1 MKKENLK
8 FKLISSGLVFIFL
21 LIIKNYLF
29 TILNI
34 DIHNLGNICDTIF
47 KSLYIFT
54 SLLISVIFYIHLNSK
69 KNLRDFLC
77 KFGKGIAV
85 ICAYFILNELLT
97 LPFLLAGIN
106 YETIPIII
114 KVIYSIIYE
123 IMIIGVIILVLK
135 NEIKQAIQDIKKNH
149 MNYFSK
155 YIKYWFLAL
164 IIMFASNLVITLIS
178 KGGIAGNEET
188 IRTMFSKTPVYI
200 FISSVFF
207 APVLEELV
215 FRQGIR
221 NVFSNNTLFII
232 ISGLVFGG
240 LHVVG
245 NINAWYDILYLIPY
259 CTPGFVFAYIL
270 TKTDNIFVP
279 MGLHFLHNGIIMSL
293 QILLIVLGQI

>member
-1 MKKENLK
+1 MKSKNTQL
-8 FKLISSGLVFIFL
+8 KLISSGLVFIFL

-29 TILNI
+29 TTLNI
-34 DIHNLGNICDTIF
+34 NISNLGNTCNTIF
-47 KSLYIFT
+47 NTLYIIT
-54 SLLISVIFYIHLNSK
+54 SLSISIIFYIHLNKK
-69 KNLRDFLC
+69 KNLHEFLC
-77 KFGKGIAV
+77 KFGKGIGV

-106 YETIPIII
+106 YNSIPITI
-114 KVIYSIIYE
+114 KVIYTLIYE
-123 IMIIGVIILVLK
+123 IMLIGIIILILK
-135 NEIKQAIQDIKKNH
+135 DEIKKALNDIKKNH

-164 IIMFASNLVITLIS
+164 IVMFASNLIITLIS

-188 IRTMFSKTPVYI
+188 IRKMFSQTPVYI

-221 NVFSNNTLFII
+221 NIFSNNIVFII
-232 ISGLVFGG
+232 VSGLVFGG

-293 QILLIVLGQI
+293 QILLMVLGQI

>member
-1 MKKENLK
+1 MKEKNTKLT
-8 FKLISSGLVFIFL
+8 LISSGLVFIFL
-21 LIIKNYLF
+21 LIIKNFLF
-29 TILNI
+29 AILNI
-34 DIHNLGNICDTIF
+34 NITNLSNTGNTIF
-47 KSLYIFT
+47 NTLYVGT
-54 SLLISVIFYIHLNSK
+54 SALISFLFYLHLK
-69 KNLRDFLC
+69 EKQNLKEFLS
-77 KFGKGIAV
+77 KFGNGIGV
-85 ICAYFILNELLT
+85 ICVYFILNELLT

-106 YETIPIII
+106 YQTIPLTI
-114 KVIYSIIYE
+114 KVIYAIVYE
-123 IMIIGVIILVLK
+123 IMMIGIIILILK
-135 NEIKQAIQDIKKNH
+135 NEITEAINDIKKNH
-149 MNYFSK
+149 MKYFSQ

-164 IIMFASNLVITLIS
+164 IIMFASNLIITLIS
-178 KGGIAGNEET
+178 KGGISGNEET
-188 IRTMFSKTPVYI
+188 IRNMFAQTPVYI

-221 NVFSNNTLFII
+221 NIFSNNTLFIV

-270 TKTDNIFVP
+270 TKTNNILVP

-293 QILLIVLGQI
+293 QILLIVLGQF

>member
-1 MKKENLK
+1 MKEKNTQL
-8 FKLISSGLVFIFL
+8 KLISSGLVFIFL
-21 LIIKNYLF
+21 LIIKNFLF
-29 TILNI
+29 AVLNI
-34 DIHNLGNICDTIF
+34 NIGNLSNTCNIIF
-47 KSLYIFT
+47 NTLYVIT
-54 SLLISVIFYIHLNSK
+54 SGLISITFYLHLK
-69 KNLRDFLC
+69 EKQNLKEFLS
-77 KFGKGIAV
+77 KFGKGVGV
-85 ICAYFILNELLT
+85 ICVYFILNELLT

-106 YETIPIII
+106 YQTIPLTI
-114 KVIYSIIYE
+114 KVIYAIVYE
-123 IMIIGVIILVLK
+123 VMMIGIIILILK
-135 NEIKQAIQDIKKNH
+135 NEITKAINDIKKNH
-149 MNYFSK
+149 MKYFSK

-164 IIMFASNLVITLIS
+164 IIMFASNLIITFIS

-188 IRTMFSKTPVYI
+188 IRNMFSQTPVYI

-215 FRQGIR
+215 FRQGMR
-221 NVFSNNTLFII
+221 NIFSNNTLFIV

>member
-1 MKKENLK
+1 M
-8 FKLISSGLVFIFL
+8 G
-21 LIIKNYLF
+21 
-29 TILNI
+29 
-34 DIHNLGNICDTIF
+34 
-47 KSLYIFT
+47 
-54 SLLISVIFYIHLNSK
+54 
-69 KNLRDFLC
+69 
-77 KFGKGIAV
+77 V
-85 ICAYFILNELLT
+85 ICTYFILNELLT
-97 LPFLLAGIN
+97 LPFLLAGVN
-106 YETIPIII
+106 YDSIPISI
-114 KVIYSIIYE
+114 KVVYATVYE
-123 IMIIGVIILVLK
+123 IMMIGIIILILK
-135 NEIKQAIQDIKKNH
+135 DDIKKALNDIKKNH
-149 MNYFSK
+149 MGYFSK

-164 IIMFASNLVITLIS
+164 IVMFVSNLIITFIS

-207 APVLEELV
+207 APLLEELV

-221 NVFSNNTLFII
+221 NIFSNNIVFII

-293 QILLIVLGQI
+293 QILLMVLGQI

>member
-1 MKKENLK
+1 MEEKNTKLK
-8 FKLISSGLVFIFL
+8 LVSSVLVFIFL
-21 LIIKNYLF
+21 LIIKIYLF
-29 TILNI
+29 GILNI
-34 DIHNLGNICDTIF
+34 NINDLNSTCNTIF
-47 KSLYIFT
+47 NILYTIT
-54 SLLISVIFYIHLNSK
+54 SILISTIFYIHLNNK
-69 KNLRDFLC
+69 KDLKEFLC
-77 KFGKGIAV
+77 KFGKGIGV
-85 ICAYFILNELLT
+85 ICTYFILNELLT

-106 YETIPIII
+106 YDSVPLTI
-114 KVIYSIIYE
+114 KVIYAIIYE
-123 IMIIGVIILVLK
+123 IMMIGIIILILK
-135 NEIKQAIQDIKKNH
+135 DEIKKALNDIKKNH
-149 MNYFSK
+149 INYFSK

-164 IIMFASNLVITLIS
+164 IIMFASNLVITFIS

-188 IRTMFSKTPVYI
+188 IRTIFSQTPVYI

-221 NVFSNNTLFII
+221 NIFSNNLVFII

-293 QILLIVLGQI
+293 QILLMMLGQI

>member
-1 MKKENLK
+1 MKEKNTKL
-8 FKLISSGLVFIFL
+8 KLISSGLVFIFL

-29 TILNI
+29 GILNI
-34 DIHNLGNICDTIF
+34 NVNNLNNTCNTIF
-47 KSLYIFT
+47 NILYIIT
-54 SLLISVIFYIHLNSK
+54 SLLISIIFYIHLNK
-69 KNLRDFLC
+69 KKELKRFLC
-77 KFGKGIAV
+77 TFGKGIGV
-85 ICAYFILNELLT
+85 ICTYFILNELLT
-97 LPFLLAGIN
+97 LPFILAGIR
-106 YETIPIII
+106 YETIPLII
-114 KVIYSIIYE
+114 KVIYAIIYE
-123 IMIIGVIILVLK
+123 IMMIVIIILILK
-135 NEIKQAIQDIKKNH
+135 NEIKKSLNDIKKNH
-149 MNYFSK
+149 MSYFSK

-164 IIMFASNLVITLIS
+164 IIMFGSNLVITFIS

-188 IRTMFSKTPVYI
+188 IRTMFSQTPVYI

-207 APVLEELV
+207 APVLEELI

-221 NVFSNNTLFII
+221 NIFSNNIVFII

-270 TKTDNIFVP
+270 TKTENIFVP

-293 QILLIVLGQI
+293 QILLMMLGQI